1 MKKIFLYTV
10 LISALL
16 LVLTGCSNN
25 SKEFI
30 TENNYNNVINR
41 QDEITKNVDESK
53 IEWNEITQNGVDEE
67 LFLKNMDIDVLK
79 RVATNLQSA
88 MDEELKEERENP
100 EILITEGWTRIFNK
114 KQYKEVISIGK
125 PAMKPLYW
133 ILYKSENNG
142 EYEYI
147 CAMAL
152 QEISGITFEGEQDD
166 SIGWVTAKEYLDLF
180 TKKVISQE

>member
-1 MKKIFLYTV
+1 MKRIILGIV
-10 LISALL
+10 LINILL
-16 LVLTGCSNN
+16 IVLTGCSNN
-25 SKEFI
+25 SKNII
-30 TENNYNNVINR
+30 TENDNNNVTNN
-41 QDEITKNVDESK
+41 QDEIIENVDESK

-67 LFLKNMDIDVLK
+67 LLLKNMDIDVLK
-79 RVATNLQSA
+79 SVAANLQSA

-100 EILITEGWTRIFNK
+100 EIVITEGWARIFNK
-114 KQYKEVISIGK
+114 EQYKKVISIGK

-152 QEISGITFEGEQDD
+152 QEISGITFENEQDD

>member
-1 MKKIFLYTV
+1 MKKTIFGIV
-10 LISALL
+10 LISILL

-25 SKEFI
+25 SKQI
-30 TENNYNNVINR
+30 INENNNNNIINK
-41 QDEITKNVDESK
+41 QDEIIKNVDKSK

-67 LFLKNMDIDVLK
+67 LLLKNIDIDVLTS
-79 RVATNLQSA
+79 VAANLQSA
-88 MDEELKEERENP
+88 MDEELKEERANP
-100 EILITEGWTRIFNK
+100 EILITEGWTRILNK
-114 KQYKEVISIGK
+114 EQYKQVISIGK

-133 ILYKSENNG
+133 ILYKSETNG

-152 QEISGITFEGEQDD
+152 QEISGITFDEENGTQ
-166 SIGWVTAKEYLDLF
+166 GWSTAKEYLDLF